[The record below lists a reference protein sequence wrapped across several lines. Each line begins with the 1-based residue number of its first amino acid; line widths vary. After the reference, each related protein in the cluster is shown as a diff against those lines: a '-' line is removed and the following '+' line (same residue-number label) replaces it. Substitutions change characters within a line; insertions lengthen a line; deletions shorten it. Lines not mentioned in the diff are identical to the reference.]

1 MKMKQAAAR
10 CDEIELKKNAK
21 EANQIERREA
31 ECKEGAKTQ
40 RVWEENCQEGKVY
53 FRKRQKAEL
62 ITENGN
68 AEKREIELQT
78 HSYFLS
84 KTHTTQAHNCME
96 CWLRVDWQ
104 MQLKY
109 NIYLGCFEFCKT

>member
-53 FRKRQKAEL
+53 FL
-62 ITENGN
+62 
-68 AEKREIELQT
+68 
-78 HSYFLS
+78 
-84 KTHTTQAHNCME
+84 
-96 CWLRVDWQ
+96 LRVDWQ